1 MQYLGIASLKKS
13 VGPSSELT
21 KIIWNVTCV
30 ALAKEAVLFILYL

>member
-21 KIIWNVTCV
+21 KLSEMLHVSH
-30 ALAKEAVLFILYL
+30 